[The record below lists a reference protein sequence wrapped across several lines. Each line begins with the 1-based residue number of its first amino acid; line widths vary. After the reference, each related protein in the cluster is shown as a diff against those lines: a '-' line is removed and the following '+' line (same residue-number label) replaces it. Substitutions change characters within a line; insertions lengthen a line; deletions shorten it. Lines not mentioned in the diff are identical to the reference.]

1 MGVQSNSWQTALMQ
15 FSGTYSR
22 TIPSLVA
29 DIVALG
35 LEPTLIRVDA
45 FNELLVMYRS
55 QCTAIHERKDQ
66 PGSPQYLNG
75 QKALQD
81 LAGRMEPLF
90 ADYKAAMAS
99 AIQATAKVAEILEEH
114 AGQLARSNPGGAR
127 PLSDAARTIHT
138 KLTNLNAVV
147 VGPGL
152 AKTLDD
158 MRMNPPPART

>member
-1 MGVQSNSWQTALMQ
+1 
-15 FSGTYSR
+15 
-22 TIPSLVA
+22 
-29 DIVALG
+29 
-35 LEPTLIRVDA
+35 
-45 FNELLVMYRS
+45 MYRS